1 MMMVTLDQTI
11 QLKNIAIVQHLCV
24 LKRRGTSMSE
34 NSPLIQP
41 TLQHFGVLTGHL
53 ERMVDWY
60 AKVVGM
66 TTRYSTSREV
76 GASVTFLSNDRAHHR
91 LAIITIPELQ
101 EDTDKKVHAKL
112 QHVAFEYATID
123 DLLNSYARIKGLGIE
138 PVLTT
143 DHGPAISFYYKD
155 PDSNIVEV
163 FVDLGNWDTHDF
175 HKNSMGTFVDADK
188 LVAARQGGMSLEEL
202 QRRAYAGEFPPPR
215 PMNPRDLT

>member
-1 MMMVTLDQTI
+1 MRVHNYASKALSLHRIYRGVSDENNDVSGFNCHCSSDITALSMMMVTLDQTI

-123 DLLNSYARIKGLGIE
+123 DLLNSYARIKGLGDR
-138 PVLTT
+138 TST
-143 DHGPAISFYYKD
+143 DDGSRPSHLF
-155 PDSNIVEV
+155 
-163 FVDLGNWDTHDF
+163 L
-175 HKNSMGTFVDADK
+175 
-188 LVAARQGGMSLEEL
+188 LQGS
-202 QRRAYAGEFPPPR
+202 
-215 PMNPRDLT
+215 

>member
-1 MMMVTLDQTI
+1 MSQ
-11 QLKNIAIVQHLCV
+11 
-24 LKRRGTSMSE
+24 RSE
-34 NSPLIQP
+34 NSPLITP
-41 TLQHFGVLTGHL
+41 TLQHFGVLTSHW

-66 TTRYSTSREV
+66 TTRYSGSRGSA
-76 GASVTFLSNDRAHHR
+76 GASVTFLSNDSSHHR
-91 LAIITIPELQ
+91 LAIITMPELQ

-112 QHVAFEYATID
+112 QHIAFEYATID
-123 DLLNSYARIKGLGIE
+123 DLLNSYARVKGLRIK

-163 FVDLGNWDTHDF
+163 FVDLGNWDTLDF

-188 LVAARQGGMSLEEL
+188 LLAARQAGMSLAEL
-202 QRRAYAGEFPPPR
+202 QRRAYAGEFPPSK
-215 PMNPRDLT
+215 PMNPRDLM